1 MPLESRLYGVG
12 VPTMLTPEALAA
24 ARTRVARHVP
34 TTPSYAWPLLGLAT
48 GANLWVK
55 HENHTPTGAFKVRGG
70 VNFLAR
76 LLAERDDRPSGLVSA
91 SRGNHSQSLAF
102 AGRAFGVPV
111 TIVVPEGN
119 SPDKNA
125 ATEAFGAELIIHG
138 EDFQSALEYS
148 VQVGEER
155 GLVPVPPFHP
165 WLVEGVATYP
175 AELHEQVPGLEAVYV
190 PVGMGSGVSAN
201 IAVRDLLGLDCEIVG
216 VVAENAPAYALS
228 YEAGRVVTTETADT
242 FVDGVA
248 CRAPDADAVATVI
261 AGCSRVVRVSEEDA
275 AAAMVLMYRATH
287 NLAEP
292 AGSLALAAVL
302 AERDRVA
309 GRKVAMILTG
319 GNCDLDVL
327 SSAASGR

>member
-1 MPLESRLYGVG
+1 
-12 VPTMLTPEALAA
+12 MLTSQALAA

-34 TTPSYAWPLLGLAT
+34 PTPSYAWPLLARAT
-48 GANLWVK
+48 GADLWVK

-76 LLAERDDRPSGLVSA
+76 LLDERADRPSGLVSA

-119 SPDKNA
+119 SPDKNS
-125 ATEAFGAELIIHG
+125 ATEAFGAELVIHG
-138 EDFQSALEYS
+138 NDFQAAREYS
-148 VQVGEER
+148 VRLGEER

-165 WLVEGVATYP
+165 WLVEGVATYA

-216 VVAENAPAYALS
+216 VVAEKAPAYALS

-248 CRAPDADAVATVI
+248 CRVPDPDAVDAVI

-275 AAAMVLMYRATH
+275 AAAMILMYRATH

-292 AGSLALAAVL
+292 AGALALAAIL
-302 AERDRVA
+302 AEPDRVA

-327 SSAASGR
+327 SYAASGR

>member
-1 MPLESRLYGVG
+1 MP
-12 VPTMLTPEALAA
+12 MTPETLAE
-24 ARTRVARHVP
+24 ARRLVARYVP
-34 TTPSYAWPLLGLAT
+34 TTPSYAWPLLARAT
-48 GANLWVK
+48 GAELWVK

-70 VNFLAR
+70 VRFLSR
-76 LLAERDDRPSGLVSA
+76 LIAEHGRPVGIVSA
-91 SRGNHSQSLAF
+91 SRGNHSQSLAY

-125 ATEAFGAELIIHG
+125 ATEAFGAEVVVYG
-138 EDFQSALEYS
+138 SDFQAAVEHS
-148 VQVGEER
+148 VRLGTER
-155 GLVPVPPFHP
+155 NLVAVPPFHP
-165 WLVEGVATYP
+165 WLVEGVATYA

-201 IAVRDLLGLDCEIVG
+201 IMVRDLLGLDCEIVG
-216 VVAENAPAYALS
+216 VVADRAPAYALS
-228 YEAGRVVTTETADT
+228 YAAGHVVATDPADT

-248 CRAPDADAVATVI
+248 CRVPDPGAVANVV
-261 AGCSRVVRVSEEDA
+261 AGCSRVVRIGEAEA
-275 AAAMVLMYRATH
+275 AAAMLLMYRATH

-292 AGSLALAAVL
+292 AGALALAAVL

-309 GRKVAMILTG
+309 GHKVAMILTG

-327 SSAASGR
+327 EAATRSLR